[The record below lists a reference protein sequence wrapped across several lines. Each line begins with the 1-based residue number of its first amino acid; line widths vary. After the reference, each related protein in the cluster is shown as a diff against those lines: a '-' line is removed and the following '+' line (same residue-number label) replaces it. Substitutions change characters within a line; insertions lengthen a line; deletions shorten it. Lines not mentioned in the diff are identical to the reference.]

1 MLLAGLGQRAGKALF
16 EALEALERTRVGD
29 RRGVAGSLLSRK
41 VGGDDEVDLLLDVVE
56 CEHLVEEHE
65 AGVGDAEF
73 VDGERGQAFDLA
85 DDIVGKE
92 ADRAGRKG
100 RQARQARGGVAA
112 ERLLEFREDVAL
124 EGPSLAGFF
133 DGDVRPAGDDLLVR
147 LDADERVTADML
159 AALDGFQQE
168 GLGLL
173 GGDAQ
178 EGGDRRLQVRSD
190 GAVDGDERVLAG
202 ETGEFAGGGRGWGR
216 GGHGGWF
223 HPTRYWVRGSWFVER
238 NAMLVGRHGGAH
250 PMAV

>member
-1 MLLAGLGQRAGKALF
+1 MGHPAA
-16 EALEALERTRVGD
+16 
-29 RRGVAGSLLSRK
+29 RK

-65 AGVGDAEF
+65 AGVGNAEL

-85 DDIVGKE
+85 DDVVGEK

-100 RQARQARGGVAA
+100 RQARQARRGVAA

-124 EGPSLAGFF
+124 EGPSLATFLDA
-133 DGDVRPAGDDLLVR
+133 DGRPAGDDLLVR
-147 LDADERVTADML
+147 LDADESVPANML

-178 EGGDRRLQVRSD
+178 EGGDRRLQVRGD
-190 GAVDGDERVLAG
+190 GAVDGDERMLTG
-202 ETGEFAGGGRGWGR
+202 EAGEFAGGGRGWGR
-216 GGHGGWF
+216 GGHGVWF
-223 HPTRYWVRGSWFVER
+223 HPTRYRACGSRFVIR
-238 NAMLVGRHGGAH
+238 DS
-250 PMAV
+250 